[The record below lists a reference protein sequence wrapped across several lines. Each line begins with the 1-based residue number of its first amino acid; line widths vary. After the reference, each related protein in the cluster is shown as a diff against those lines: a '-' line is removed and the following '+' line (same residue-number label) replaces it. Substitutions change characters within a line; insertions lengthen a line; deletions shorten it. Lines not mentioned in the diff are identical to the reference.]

1 MELRKKVKRPQRY
14 EPELLTRL
22 DPTYVPRSTRPAFH
36 IDYVDFNPAL
46 PPAKFPTLQYPNAI
60 EQSEHNLARSS
71 GTETSALGR
80 EALTSRQP
88 WASQSQ
94 ECLDLPY
101 DALDRWEAGDDN
113 GNRGPV
119 GRSQQLQSMR
129 RDHMEERFA
138 EELEVSDEEVES
150 GDRARSEVGY
160 HVRDKTRLIV
170 LKLTRIRAHY
180 VGWISQY
187 RFN

>member
-22 DPTYVPRSTRPAFH
+22 DPTYVPRPTRPAFH

-46 PPAKFPTLQYPNAI
+46 PTAKFPTIQYPNAI
-60 EQSEHNLARSS
+60 EQSEYSLTSSS

-80 EALTSRQP
+80 EALTSKQP

-101 DALDRWEAGDDN
+101 DALDRWEAEDDN
-113 GNRGPV
+113 EKRGPV
-119 GRSQQLQSMR
+119 GRSQQLQNMR
-129 RDHMEERFA
+129 RDHMKERFA
-138 EELEVSDEEVES
+138 EELEGSDEEVES
-150 GDRARSEVGY
+150 GDGARSEVGY
-160 HVRDKTRLIV
+160 DVRDKTRLIV
-170 LKLTRIRAHY
+170 RKLTRVRAHH